1 MVINTQRGLFRY
13 NRLPFGVP
21 SAPGIF
27 QRAMESL
34 LQGIPNIAIYLDDI
48 LISGTSRL
56 QDAGLKLKRD
66 KCLFMRSSVV
76 YLGYLIDAD
85 GLHPMPDKVKAIL
98 EAPEPTNVTEL
109 KSYLGL
115 LNYYGKFLQNVS
127 SILHPLYSLL
137 QKSATWEWSQG
148 QREAFRASKKLM
160 TSSQMLVHLD
170 PEKELIL
177 SCDASQYGIGA
188 VLAHR
193 MADGTEKPIGFV
205 SRTLTAAEKNYS
217 QIEREGLACVFGV
230 KRFHSYLYGHKFVL
244 ATDHKPLLTLFN
256 EKRTVPPQASGR
268 IQRWALTL
276 SMYEYSLIFKRTADH
291 GNADA
296 MSRLPL
302 RDTAPEVPEPAE
314 IVLLME
320 KLEASPVTAE
330 RIKAW
335 SRTDPVISRIL
346 EFVHTGWP
354 SFTDDVNLKPYGKRK
369 AEFSSCDGCL
379 LWGNRVV
386 IPEVGRAEV
395 LQELHDSHPGESRMK
410 RLARMFV
417 WWPGM
422 DQEIENT
429 VKSCWNCQK
438 NRPNQPVVPLIPWQ
452 WPTRPWSRVHADFA
466 GPVKNNMYL
475 VVIDSHSKWI
485 DVQVMSSIAAPATI
499 QRLRHIFSQFGL
511 PEQII

>member
-13 NRLPFGVP
+13 NRLPFGVS
-21 SAPGIF
+21 SATGIF

-48 LISGTSRL
+48 LISGTSEEEHLKTLEIVLGRL

-66 KCLFMRSSVV
+66 KCLFMRSSVF

-85 GLHPMPDKVKAIL
+85 GLDPMPDKVKAIL

-137 QKSATWEWSQG
+137 QKSATWKWSQG

-160 TSSQMLVHLD
+160 TSSQMLVHFD

-205 SRTLTAAEKNYS
+205 SRTLTTAEKNYS
-217 QIEREGLACVFGV
+217 QIEHEGLACVFGV

-256 EKRTVPPQASGR
+256 EYLHRLLEEFRDGH
-268 IQRWALTL
+268 
-276 SMYEYSLIFKRTADH
+276 SL
-291 GNADA
+291 
-296 MSRLPL
+296 
-302 RDTAPEVPEPAE
+302 
-314 IVLLME
+314 
-320 KLEASPVTAE
+320 
-330 RIKAW
+330 
-335 SRTDPVISRIL
+335 
-346 EFVHTGWP
+346 
-354 SFTDDVNLKPYGKRK
+354 
-369 AEFSSCDGCL
+369 
-379 LWGNRVV
+379 
-386 IPEVGRAEV
+386 
-395 LQELHDSHPGESRMK
+395 
-410 RLARMFV
+410 
-417 WWPGM
+417 
-422 DQEIENT
+422 
-429 VKSCWNCQK
+429 
-438 NRPNQPVVPLIPWQ
+438 
-452 WPTRPWSRVHADFA
+452 
-466 GPVKNNMYL
+466 
-475 VVIDSHSKWI
+475 
-485 DVQVMSSIAAPATI
+485 
-499 QRLRHIFSQFGL
+499 
-511 PEQII
+511 